1 MKQKCKRAAAGKSA
15 ASGKGFTLVEVL
27 VVVMILAILAS
38 IVVPRAG
45 WGTIGTME
53 SATAGDQFAA
63 YLRLARSLAIT
74 HASTNDSGYKVVLS
88 EGSSFTSYRIVNA
101 DTSANVK
108 ASVSIP
114 DGVTCTGDNE
124 IGFTPL
130 GNVTGGA
137 ERSVQFTKADD
148 TTVITVAPASGRIT
162 VAR

>member
-1 MKQKCKRAAAGKSA
+1 MKQKHKRVVAHKSA
-15 ASGKGFTLVEVL
+15 AVGAGFTLVELL
-27 VVVMILAILAS
+27 VAVMILAILAS

-45 WGTIGTME
+45 WSTIGTME

-74 HASTNDSGYKVVLS
+74 HAGTNGSGYKVVLS
-88 EGSSFTSYRIVNA
+88 PGSPYTSYRIVNA

-114 DGVTCTGDNE
+114 DGVTCTGDSE
-124 IGFTPL
+124 IQFTPV

-137 ERSVQFTKADD
+137 GLSVQFTKNDD
-148 TTVITVAPASGRIT
+148 TTVVTVAPTGGRIT
-162 VAR
+162 VTR

>member
-1 MKQKCKRAAAGKSA
+1 MKQKCKRTSAGKSA
-15 ASGKGFTLVEVL
+15 ATGKGFTLVELL

-74 HASTNDSGYKVVLS
+74 HASTNGSGYKVVLS
-88 EGSSFTSYRIVNA
+88 AGSPYTSYRIVNA

-114 DGVTCTGDNE
+114 DGVTCTGDSE
-124 IGFTPL
+124 IQFTPL

-137 ERSVQFTKADD
+137 ELSVQFTKADD
-148 TTVITVAPASGRIT
+148 TTVVTVAPTGGRIT